1 MILGGGK
8 KRMNKLTSSRKGLAQ
23 RAAKAAKEAGGILL
37 YHFKKLERIDYKAPG
52 NPVTEADRAS
62 ERFLAD
68 ALGKAAPDAA
78 FYGEEFGMQSG
89 RGDPL
94 QGDCWVVD
102 PLDGTAN
109 YAAGVPI
116 FSISIAFMRGGAPI
130 LGIIYD
136 PMRDDLFLAVQG
148 EPCLRNGSPC
158 RVSARPLFGG
168 ISPSAISADI
178 IRSRPSFLSS
188 LSKGR
193 SLGSAALQ
201 MAYVAAGAFDLA
213 MDSKTR
219 LWDAAA
225 GSLLIES
232 AGGSVTAWDGSPLFP
247 LKSAEAFEGAPFP
260 FLATNGVDH
269 ESAVRRVRSE
279 LS

>member
-1 MILGGGK
+1 MSIGGGK
-8 KRMNKLTSSRKGLAQ
+8 RRMNDQTSSGAGLAH
-23 RAAKAAKEAGGILL
+23 RAAEAAKEAGAILL
-37 YHFKKLERIDYKAPG
+37 AFFKKLERIDYKAPG

-78 FYGEEFGMQSG
+78 FYGEEFGMQRG
-89 RGDPL
+89 GDPL

-109 YAAGVPI
+109 YSAGVPI
-116 FSISIAFMRGGAPI
+116 FSVSIAFMRGGAPV
-130 LGIIYD
+130 LGVIYD
-136 PMRDDLFLAVQG
+136 PTRDDLFQAVQG

-168 ISPSAISADI
+168 ISPSAVSADI
-178 IRSRPSFLSS
+178 IRARPSFLSS

-232 AGGSVTAWDGSPLFP
+232 AGGSVTALDGSPLFP

-260 FLATNGVDH
+260 FLATNGVNH
-269 ESAVRRVRSE
+269 EAAVRRVGSE

>member
-1 MILGGGK
+1 
-8 KRMNKLTSSRKGLAQ
+8 MNDQTSSRSDSLKALAHC
-23 RAAKAAKEAGGILL
+23 AAEAAKEAGGILL
-37 YHFKKLERIDYKAPG
+37 NFFKKLERIDYKGPG

-62 ERFLAD
+62 ERFLAEEL
-68 ALGKAAPDAA
+68 AKAAPNAA

-89 RGDPL
+89 ADDPL
-94 QGDCWVVD
+94 QGECWVVD

-109 YAAGVPI
+109 YSAGVPI
-116 FSISIAFMRGGAPI
+116 FSVSVALMRGGAPV
-130 LGIIYD
+130 LGVIYD
-136 PMRDDLFLAVQG
+136 PTRDDLFQTFQG
-148 EPCLRNGSPC
+148 GPCLRNGSPC
-158 RVSARPLFGG
+158 RVSARPLFRG
-168 ISPSAISADI
+168 ISPSAVSADI
-178 IRSRPSFLSS
+178 IRARPSFLSS

-225 GSLLIES
+225 GSLLIER

-247 LKSAEAFEGAPFP
+247 LTSAEAFKGAPFP

-269 ESAVRRVRSE
+269 EAAVRSAGSE
-279 LS
+279 LA

>member
-1 MILGGGK
+1 
-8 KRMNKLTSSRKGLAQ
+8 MNNQKLTLKRLAYH
-23 RAAKAAKEAGGILL
+23 AGEAAKEAGEILL
-37 YHFKKLERIDYKAPG
+37 YFFKKEEPIDYKSPG

-62 ERFLAD
+62 ERFLAE
-68 ALGKAAPDAA
+68 ALKKIAPDAA
-78 FYGEEFGMQSG
+78 FYGEEFGMQYG
-89 RGDPL
+89 GGDPL
-94 QGDCWVVD
+94 QGECWVVD

-109 YAAGVPI
+109 YSAGVPI
-116 FSISIAFMRGGAPI
+116 FSISIALMRDGAPI
-130 LGIIYD
+130 LGVIYD
-136 PMRDDLFLAVQG
+136 PTRDDLFKAFQG
-148 EPCLRNGSPC
+148 GPCLQNDSPC
-158 RVSARPLFGG
+158 RVSARPPFRG
-168 ISPSAISADI
+168 ISPSAVSADI
-178 IRSRPSFLSS
+178 IRARPPFLSS

-201 MAYVAAGAFDLA
+201 MAYIAAGGLDLA
-213 MDSKTR
+213 IDSRTR

-225 GSLLIES
+225 GSVLIES

-269 ESAVRRVRSE
+269 EAAVRRAGSE